1 MEEGE
6 WNPLSR
12 LSFSTVQWGWGQGP
26 LSSCTSTIIV
36 YGLCY
41 NFSVLI
47 NTFSE
52 SIKAELF
59 GAKNLSTAKFSGTF
73 LRFCKP
79 CGIIWVKRTR
89 SQQRQWLAL
98 EGISNLM
105 QDGSSSGA
113 GQLISDLVLQKEF
126 KFVHMR
132 LTERKCELRDLFLNT
147 FRNILRALFH

>member
-1 MEEGE
+1 M
-6 WNPLSR
+6 
-12 LSFSTVQWGWGQGP
+12 
-26 LSSCTSTIIV
+26 V

-59 GAKNLSTAKFSGTF
+59 GAKNLCQQLSSLGH
-73 LRFCKP
+73 FCGFANP
-79 CGIIWVKRTR
+79 VGSFGLKRTR

-98 EGISNLM
+98 EGISDLRP
-105 QDGSSSGA
+105 DGRNSGE

-132 LTERKCELRDLFLNT
+132 LTEIKCELRDLFLNK
-147 FRNILRALFH
+147 FRNTQRALFH

>member
-6 WNPLSR
+6 WNPLS
-12 LSFSTVQWGWGQGP
+12 FSTLQWGWGQGP

-59 GAKNLSTAKFSGTF
+59 GAKNLCQQLSSLGHFCGFANPVGSFGLKEQDHNKGSGW
-73 LRFCKP
+73 P
-79 CGIIWVKRTR
+79 W
-89 SQQRQWLAL
+89 
-98 EGISNLM
+98 
-105 QDGSSSGA
+105 
-113 GQLISDLVLQKEF
+113 
-126 KFVHMR
+126 
-132 LTERKCELRDLFLNT
+132 
-147 FRNILRALFH
+147 RALVTSCKMEAALGQAS